1 LTPIRILEL
10 RSVWG
15 TGGGPEKTILQGAAR
30 TDRRR
35 FAITVCYIR
44 DDRDPIFGIDKKADE
59 LAIDYVELRER
70 HSFDP
75 SIWPALRRLV
85 RERRIDIVHGHEYK
99 TNLLAAVLN
108 RFSGVQALSTVHGWD
123 GASWRE
129 RRVYYPADRQILRLL
144 PCVIAVS
151 DPVREKL
158 LASGLQPAAVRLVL
172 NGIDASAFRRDR
184 TKHAAARASLAIG
197 RDQFVMGTVGRLT
210 EAKRYDVLIDTMAEL
225 RRTHPHLELLIAGDG
240 PLREPLQQ
248 QIHRLGL
255 QNCCRLLGQ
264 RSDVS
269 DLHHAFDLFVQSS
282 ATEGTPNAVLEAMA
296 LETPVVA
303 TDVGGTRQL
312 IRHGIDGCLVSTCS
326 AGALAAAIDQVVRA
340 PQQRETWIA
349 AARRRVETDL
359 SFDSRMGKV
368 ESIYTE
374 LMSRRSP
381 RPSSS
386 DLPMTA

>member
-1 LTPIRILEL
+1 LTPIRVLEL

-30 TDRRR
+30 TDPRR

-44 DDRDPIFGIDKKADE
+44 DNRDPIFGIDKKAGE

-85 RERRIDIVHGHEYK
+85 RERRIDIVHAHEYK
-99 TNLLAAVLN
+99 TNMLAAALH
-108 RFSGVQALSTVHGWD
+108 RFSGVQAMSTVHGWD

-129 RRVYYPADRQILRLL
+129 RLLYYPADRQILRLL
-144 PCVIAVS
+144 PYVIAVS
-151 DPVREKL
+151 DPVREQL
-158 LASGLQPAAVRLVL
+158 LQTGLHPSAVRLVL

-184 TKHAAARASLAIG
+184 TKQAAARASLVLG
-197 RDQFVMGTVGRLT
+197 RDRFVIGTVGRLT
-210 EAKRYDVLIDTMAEL
+210 EAKRYDLLIDAIAEV
-225 RRTHPHLELLIAGDG
+225 RRTHMHLDLLIAGDG
-240 PLREPLQQ
+240 PLREPLQK
-248 QIHRLGL
+248 QIHQLGL
-255 QNCCRLLGQ
+255 ENCCRLLGQ
-264 RSDVS
+264 RSDVIN
-269 DLHHAFDLFVQSS
+269 LHHAFDLFVQSS

-312 IRHGIDGCLVSTCS
+312 IRHGVDGFLVSTCS
-326 AGALAAAIDQVVRA
+326 AGALAAAIDPIVRA
-340 PQQRETWIA
+340 PQQCEKWIA
-349 AARRRVETDL
+349 SARHRVETDL
-359 SFDSRMGKV
+359 SFDSRMDKV

-374 LMSRRSP
+374 LMSRRSR